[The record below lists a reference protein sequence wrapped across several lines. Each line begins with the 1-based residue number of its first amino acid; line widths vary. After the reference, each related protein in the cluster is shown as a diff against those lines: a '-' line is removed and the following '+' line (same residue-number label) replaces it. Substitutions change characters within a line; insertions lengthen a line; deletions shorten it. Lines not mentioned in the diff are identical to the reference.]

1 MDGNNK
7 NDENKSDDQV
17 ADVITG
23 NENAWTE
30 EVNNKVEVPVEK
42 AEVVSKMT
50 ETQVGE
56 EIISTNVSSKS
67 TLPLKQYA
75 IATVMIA
82 IIGMVLWYG
91 LEKQERVKTGVFD
104 KIEGLVKTTKPVA
117 TVNGVKISKEQYE
130 KNREQIIASA
140 KQQGLDVSDTKVQ
153 SEIDA
158 QAIDVLVNTE
168 LLRQAAKTAGVVVTP
183 EQIESRYQ
191 EIVTSV
197 GGVDELAQKMT
208 ELNVDENSLRSDI
221 EGEILIKTYLAD
233 AVDISSIKI
242 EESEIKTAYENASS
256 TGSNLPPLEEV
267 APQIEAQLKAVK
279 EQDLIKI
286 FIDNLKE
293 KAEIEI
299 TI

>member
-104 KIEGLVKTTKPVA
+104 KIEGLVKTAKPVA
-117 TVNGVKISKEQYE
+117 TVNGIKISKEQYE

-140 KQQGLDVSDTKVQ
+140 KQQGLDVSDAKVQ

-221 EGEILIKTYLAD
+221 EGEILIKTYLTD
-233 AVDISSIKI
+233 AVDISTIKI
-242 EESEIKTAYENASS
+242 EESEIKTAYENASD
-256 TGSNLPPLEEV
+256 TGASLPPLEEV
-267 APQIEAQLKAVK
+267 ASQIEAQLKAVK
-279 EQDLIKI
+279 EQDLIKT
-286 FIDNLKE
+286 FIETLKE

>member
-153 SEIDA
+153 SEIDT

>member
-153 SEIDA
+153 SEIDT

-267 APQIEAQLKAVK
+267 ASQIEAQLKAVK
-279 EQDLIKI
+279 EQDLIKT
-286 FIDNLKE
+286 FIETLKE

>member
-7 NDENKSDDQV
+7 NDENKSDNHVVNVVTD
-17 ADVITG
+17 

-30 EVNNKVEVPVEK
+30 EVSNDVAVPVEK
-42 AEVVSKMT
+42 AEVVAEIT
-50 ETQVGE
+50 ENEAGE
-56 EIISTNVSSKS
+56 EIIPTNVSPKS
-67 TLPLKQYA
+67 ALPLKQYV
-75 IATVMIA
+75 IAAVMIA
-82 IIGMVLWYG
+82 VIGMVLWYG

-104 KIEGLVKTTKPVA
+104 KIEGLVKTAKPVA
-117 TVNGVKISKEQYE
+117 TVNGIKISKEQYE

-140 KQQGLDVSDTKVQ
+140 KQQGLDVSDAKVQ

-221 EGEILIKTYLAD
+221 EGEILIKTYLTD
-233 AVDISSIKI
+233 AVDISTIKI
-242 EESEIKTAYENASS
+242 EESEIKTAYENASD
-256 TGSNLPPLEEV
+256 TGASLPPLEEV
-267 APQIEAQLKAVK
+267 ASQIEAQLKAVK
-279 EQDLIKI
+279 EQDLIKT
-286 FIDNLKE
+286 FIETLKE

>member
-7 NDENKSDDQV
+7 NDENKSDNHVVNVVTD
-17 ADVITG
+17 
-23 NENAWTE
+23 NENVLTE
-30 EVNNKVEVPVEK
+30 EVSNDVAVPVEK

-104 KIEGLVKTTKPVA
+104 KIEGLVKTAKPVA
-117 TVNGVKISKEQYE
+117 TVNGIKISKEQYE

-140 KQQGLDVSDTKVQ
+140 KQQGLDVSDAKVQ

-221 EGEILIKTYLAD
+221 EGEILIKTYLTD
-233 AVDISSIKI
+233 AVDISTIKI
-242 EESEIKTAYENASS
+242 EESEIKTAYENASD
-256 TGSNLPPLEEV
+256 TGASLPPLEEV
-267 APQIEAQLKAVK
+267 ASQIEAQLKAVK
-279 EQDLIKI
+279 EQDLIKT
-286 FIDNLKE
+286 FIETLKE

>member
-17 ADVITG
+17 ADLITG

-42 AEVVSKMT
+42 AEVVAEIT
-50 ETQVGE
+50 ENEAGE
-56 EIISTNVSSKS
+56 EIIPTNVSPKS
-67 TLPLKQYA
+67 ALPLKQYV
-75 IATVMIA
+75 IAAVMIA
-82 IIGMVLWYG
+82 VIGMVLWYG

-104 KIEGLVKTTKPVA
+104 KIEGLVKTAKPVA
-117 TVNGVKISKEQYE
+117 TVNGIKISKEQYE

-140 KQQGLDVSDTKVQ
+140 KQQGLDVSDAKVQ

-221 EGEILIKTYLAD
+221 EGEILIKTYLTD
-233 AVDISSIKI
+233 AVDISTIKI
-242 EESEIKTAYENASS
+242 EESEIKTAYENASD
-256 TGSNLPPLEEV
+256 TGASLPPLEEV
-267 APQIEAQLKAVK
+267 ASQIEAQLKAVK
-279 EQDLIKI
+279 EQDLIKT
-286 FIDNLKE
+286 FIETLKE

>member
-153 SEIDA
+153 SEIDT

-191 EIVTSV
+191 EIVTTV

>member
-42 AEVVSKMT
+42 AEVVAEIT
-50 ETQVGE
+50 ENEAGE
-56 EIISTNVSSKS
+56 EIIPTNVSPKS
-67 TLPLKQYA
+67 ALPLKQYV
-75 IATVMIA
+75 IAAVMIA
-82 IIGMVLWYG
+82 VIGMVLWYG

-104 KIEGLVKTTKPVA
+104 KIEGLVKTAKPVA
-117 TVNGVKISKEQYE
+117 TVNGIKISKEQYE

-140 KQQGLDVSDTKVQ
+140 KQQGLDVSDAKVQ

-221 EGEILIKTYLAD
+221 EGEILIKTYLTD
-233 AVDISSIKI
+233 AVDISTIKI
-242 EESEIKTAYENASS
+242 EESEIKTAYENASD
-256 TGSNLPPLEEV
+256 TGASLPPLEEV
-267 APQIEAQLKAVK
+267 ASQIEAQLKAVK
-279 EQDLIKI
+279 EQDLIKT
-286 FIDNLKE
+286 FIETLKE

>member
-1 MDGNNK
+1 
-7 NDENKSDDQV
+7 
-17 ADVITG
+17 
-23 NENAWTE
+23 
-30 EVNNKVEVPVEK
+30 
-42 AEVVSKMT
+42 
-50 ETQVGE
+50 
-56 EIISTNVSSKS
+56 
-67 TLPLKQYA
+67 
-75 IATVMIA
+75 
-82 IIGMVLWYG
+82 
-91 LEKQERVKTGVFD
+91 
-104 KIEGLVKTTKPVA
+104 LVKTTKPVA

-153 SEIDA
+153 SEIDT

-221 EGEILIKTYLAD
+221 ECEILIKTYLAD